1 MVEKKADNNTT
12 GIKCVISG
20 ICLLVGLL
28 IVALGY
34 LYSECV
40 EQEKVL
46 ANLINNNRR
55 VYVYN
60 LEEVLIRLDVHG
72 KKLKFD
78 NSIVKL
84 NNELMDG
91 EKKIKNIKKA
101 DVKEDF
107 SDVYLSNLRMKRDE
121 LVEEYQKSVEKLND
135 RIKQALVEIAKEKD
149 ASAIFLKS
157 AVAIKTPYVVDL
169 TNEVVKK
176 VKKYT
181 KED

>member
-1 MVEKKADNNTT
+1 MEEKMADNNTK
-12 GIKCVISG
+12 GIKYVVSC

-34 LYSECV
+34 IYSEFI
-40 EQEKVL
+40 EQEKVM

-60 LEEVLIRLDVHG
+60 LEEVLIRLDVQG

-101 DVKEDF
+101 DVQEDF

-135 RIKQALVEIAKEKD
+135 RIKQALIEIAKEKD
-149 ASAIFLKS
+149 APAIFLKS
-157 AVAIKTPYVVDL
+157 AVAIKTPHVVDL

>member
-1 MVEKKADNNTT
+1 MVVKKADNIN
-12 GIKCVISG
+12 GIKYVVSG

-34 LYSECV
+34 IYSEFI
-40 EQEKVL
+40 EQEKVM
-46 ANLINNNRR
+46 ANLINNNRK

-60 LEEVLIRLDVHG
+60 LEEVLIKLDVQG
-72 KKLKFD
+72 NKQKFD
-78 NSIVKL
+78 NDIIKL

-101 DVKEDF
+101 NVKEDF

-121 LVEEYQKSVEKLND
+121 LVDEYQKSVEKLND
-135 RIKQALVEIAKEKD
+135 RIKQALVETAKEKD
-149 ASAIFLKS
+149 APAIFLKS
-157 AVAIKTPYVVDL
+157 AVAIKTPHVVDL

-176 VKKYT
+176 VKKYA

>member
-1 MVEKKADNNTT
+1 MVVKKADNIT
-12 GIKCVISG
+12 GIKYVISG

-28 IVALGY
+28 IVAFGY
-34 LYSECV
+34 LYFECF

-60 LEEVLIRLDVHG
+60 LEEVLIKLDVQG
-72 KKLKFD
+72 NKQKFD
-78 NSIVKL
+78 NSIIKL

-101 DVKEDF
+101 KVKEDF
-107 SDVYLSNLRMKRDE
+107 SDMYLKNLRLKRDE
-121 LVEEYQKSVEKLND
+121 LVDEYQKSVEKLND

-149 ASAIFLKS
+149 APAIFLKS
-157 AVAIKTPYVVDL
+157 AIAITTPHVVDL

-176 VKKYT
+176 VKKYA